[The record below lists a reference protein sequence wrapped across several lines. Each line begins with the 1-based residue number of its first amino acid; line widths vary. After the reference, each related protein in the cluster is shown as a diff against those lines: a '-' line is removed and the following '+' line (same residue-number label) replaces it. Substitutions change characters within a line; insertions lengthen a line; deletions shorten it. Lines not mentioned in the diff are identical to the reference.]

1 MAGAGLHHARQRHR
15 HLSAADCGARGTVR
29 RPGPRAAR
37 RRPHGPG
44 QPGQAQAQRPL
55 HSPALRALTCRN
67 TARGVRSGTIVAV
80 VVTPTSLTPGVL
92 AEAVVDL
99 GAIEH
104 NVRVLREHAGDA
116 QVMAVVKADG
126 YGHGAGQ
133 VARSAVAAGAAELG
147 VATVNEAL
155 ALRAEGLTA
164 PVLAWL
170 HPPGID
176 FGPALL
182 ADVQIAV
189 SSARQLD
196 ELLGAARRTGRT
208 AAVTLKGDTGLNR
221 NGVPL
226 AESPSMLT
234 ALRQAAAE
242 GAIRLRG
249 LMSHMVFA
257 DQPNNPINDLQAQR
271 FTEIVALARDQKVPF
286 EVAHLSNSSA
296 TMSRPELA
304 YDLVRPGIAVYG
316 LSPVPNLGEL
326 GLVPAMTVK
335 CIVALVKSIRAGEG
349 VSYGHT
355 WIAQQDTTVALM
367 PIGYA
372 DGVFRSL
379 GGRLDVLINGRRH
392 AGVGRICMDQFLVDL
407 GPGPVGVAGGRGG
420 DPVRPRGPGRTHR
433 AGLGRSD
440 RHHPLRGGHQ
450 S

>member
-1 MAGAGLHHARQRHR
+1 ME
-15 HLSAADCGARGTVR
+15 
-29 RPGPRAAR
+29 
-37 RRPHGPG
+37 
-44 QPGQAQAQRPL
+44 
-55 HSPALRALTCRN
+55 
-67 TARGVRSGTIVAV
+67 GVA
-80 VVTPTSLTPGVL
+80 VTPTSLTPGVL

-104 NVRVLREHAGDA
+104 NVRVLREHAGTA

-126 YGHGAGQ
+126 YGHGAVQ
-133 VARSAVAAGAAELG
+133 VARAALAAGAAELG
-147 VATVNEAL
+147 VATVDEAL
-155 ALRAEGLTA
+155 ALRADGLAA

-189 SSARQLD
+189 SSGRQLD
-196 ELLGAARRTGRT
+196 ELLGAVRRTGRT
-208 AAVTLKGDTGLNR
+208 AVVTLKVDTGLNR

-226 AESPSMLT
+226 AQYPSMLT
-234 ALRQAAAE
+234 ALRQAIAE
-242 GAIRLRG
+242 DAIRLRG

-257 DQPNNPINDLQAQR
+257 DEPNNPINDLQAQR
-271 FTEIVALARDQKVPF
+271 FNDIVALARDQKVPF

-316 LSPVPNLGEL
+316 LSPVPTLGDM

-335 CIVALVKSIRAGEG
+335 CAVALVKSIKAGEG

-407 GPGPVGVAGGRGG
+407 GPGHVDIAEG
-420 DPVRPRGPGRTHR
+420 DEAILFGPGTHGEPIAQDWADLLDTIHYEVVTSPRGRITRTYR
-433 AGLGRSD
+433 EAENR
-440 RHHPLRGGHQ
+440 
-450 S
+450 